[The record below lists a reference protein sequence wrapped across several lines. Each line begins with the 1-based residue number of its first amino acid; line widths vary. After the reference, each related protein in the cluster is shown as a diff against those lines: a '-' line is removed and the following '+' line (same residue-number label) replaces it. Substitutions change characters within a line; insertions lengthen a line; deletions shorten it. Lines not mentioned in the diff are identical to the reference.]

1 MSAAAGTQS
10 RSRFVFV
17 ALMLALTVFCAVLGV
32 WQVQRLGEKEAL
44 IAVVADRLDDPPQPL
59 PPAEDWADLAPDDL
73 DFRPLSVAGRLL
85 ADQTALVFTSLAN
98 PRGEH
103 TGPGYWVMAP
113 VAVDG
118 GGMVFLNLGFIPQ
131 ADVGRLDAL
140 LAANPLADSQQF
152 AGIGRRAERAG
163 PFTPA
168 PDTEAGMDWIRD
180 PTRLAALVGIESAV
194 APAFIDL
201 PAGPPGALPQGG
213 ETVVEFPNNHLGYA
227 LTWFGFALLTPIL
240 LVAWWRRQRLPTKP

>member
-1 MSAAAGTQS
+1 MSAAAGAQS
-10 RSRFVFV
+10 RSRYFFV
-17 ALMLALTVFCAVLGV
+17 ALMLALTVFCVVLGV

-59 PPAEDWADLAPDDL
+59 PPADDWDELAPDDL

-98 PRGEH
+98 PRGES
-103 TGPGYWVMAP
+103 TGPGYWVMTP

-118 GGMVFLNLGFIPQ
+118 GGTVFLNLGFIPQ
-131 ADVGRLDAL
+131 ADVDRLDAL
-140 LAANPLADSQQF
+140 LAATALADSQQF
-152 AGIGRRAERAG
+152 AGLGRRAERGG

-168 PDTEAGMDWIRD
+168 PDTEADMDWIRE
-180 PTRLAALVGIESAV
+180 PTRLAALVGIEGAV
-194 APAFIDL
+194 APVFIDL

-227 LTWFGFALLTPIL
+227 LTWFGFAILTPIL
-240 LVAWWRRQRLPTKP
+240 LVAWWRRQRSPAKP